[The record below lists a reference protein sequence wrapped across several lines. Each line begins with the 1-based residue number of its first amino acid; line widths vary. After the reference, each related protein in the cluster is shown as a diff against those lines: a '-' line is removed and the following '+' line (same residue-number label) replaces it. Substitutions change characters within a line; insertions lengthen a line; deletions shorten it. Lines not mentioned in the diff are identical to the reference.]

1 MPFYL
6 DDYIID
12 QMLTVK
18 IPGYRDLTLNHL
30 VLDFNGT
37 IACDG
42 KLKGGLSERLGK
54 LSEHLSIHVITAD
67 THGFAAEQLQ
77 GLPCK
82 LKILSAGQQEEA
94 KASFVRDLGGHQVV
108 AIGNGRNDR
117 KMLKVAEIGVAVI
130 SPEALAV
137 ETLSAADI
145 VAHDISFA
153 LDLLIKPLRLVATLR
168 S

>member
-1 MPFYL
+1 MVS
-6 DDYIID
+6 IE
-12 QMLTVK
+12 
-18 IPGYRDLTLNHL
+18 IPGYRHLMLDHL

-42 KLKGGLSERLGK
+42 TLIGGLAQILERI
-54 LSEHLSIHVITAD
+54 SEHVSIHVITAD
-67 THGFAAEQLQ
+67 THGFAAEQLE
-77 GLPCK
+77 GVPCTIH
-82 LKILSAGQQEEA
+82 ILSAGRQEEA
-94 KASFVRDLGGHQVV
+94 KAAFVKDLGENHVV

-117 KMLKVAEIGVAVI
+117 TMLKVAEVGIAVI

-145 VAHDISFA
+145 VAHDILFA
-153 LDLLIKPLRLVATLR
+153 LDLLINPLRLVATLR